1 MEKELE
7 RKCKHIK
14 DLPKIP
20 TKEELPA
27 YREGVIKMKIPE
39 FELYDNGDHVELGG
53 FKVFFDDNDGFFF
66 EWHIADCDKK
76 KFAFSALC
84 NKPELEFERL
94 ELGWLIGNIYSLN
107 KIHDLES
114 VGVPY
119 NEYMFNERARLDNW
133 YAERETPWYQ
143 WAVASPGQMIF

>member
-1 MEKELE
+1 M
-7 RKCKHIK
+7 
-14 DLPKIP
+14 
-20 TKEELPA
+20 
-27 YREGVIKMKIPE
+27 
-39 FELYDNGDHVELGG
+39 
-53 FKVFFDDNDGFFF
+53 
-66 EWHIADCDKK
+66 
-76 KFAFSALC
+76 
-84 NKPELEFERL
+84 EFERL